1 MLERR
6 FPASDAFFFVS
17 ERSMRLSTGKVF
29 LIGAG
34 PGAADL
40 LTIRAVQRLAQAD
53 VVLVDDLVDAS
64 VLSQHCPRA
73 RVIRVGKRGGC
84 RSTPQAFINRLMLR
98 YARHGCNV
106 ARVKGG
112 DPFVFGRGA
121 EEKLF
126 LEQHGVVVEVVPGL
140 TAGIAVPALAG
151 IPVTHR
157 ATARSVTLVTGHTC
171 NADDPDW
178 SRLAAS
184 GSTLVIYMG
193 LQRIDAI
200 VQSLLRAGMKP
211 ETPVAV
217 IAQGTRAGEVRVVST
232 LATAPYTVRASGLC
246 APALIVIGE
255 VVNLAADEARL
266 VGQAAWDEST
276 ATKEATA

>member
-1 MLERR
+1 MS
-6 FPASDAFFFVS
+6 A
-17 ERSMRLSTGKVF
+17 GKVF

-40 LTIRAVQRLAQAD
+40 LTVRAARRLAQAD
-53 VVLVDDLVDAS
+53 VVLVDDLVDHE
-64 VLSQHCPRA
+64 VVTQHCPRA

-98 YARHGCNV
+98 YARHGCQV

-126 LEQHGVVVEVVPGL
+126 LEEHGIEVEVVPGL

-157 ATARSVTLVTGHTC
+157 SVARSVTLVTGHTC

-178 SRLAAS
+178 RRLAAS

-200 VQSLLRAGMKP
+200 VRSLLDAGMKP

-217 IAQGTRAGEVRVVST
+217 VAHGTRANEMRVVST
-232 LATAPYTVRASGLC
+232 LAVAPHAVRASGLS

-255 VVNLAADEARL
+255 VVNLASGAVGHMDDTARD
-266 VGQAAWDEST
+266 GEFAAKEMT
-276 ATKEATA
+276 A